1 MKNSSLSSGP
11 ALVGFSACM
20 LLCSASIASAA
31 TFPRVNGYRS
41 EADSPA
47 VAAGLASIL
56 VVDKFEL
63 PANSLGLTVSSGVA
77 TNGNSVDFDDSSLD
91 GAGATGKSLSLGAW
105 FPFEPSNSTMNF
117 DAGVLGAAPRFAGLV
132 VTNAGGVDN
141 PDGSPALIPVTLT
154 AYLTDGSSV
163 QQVFNILSAENNSLD
178 DVFIGVD
185 LGENAVVGIDS
196 INVSAATPIQ
206 VDHVQY
212 TGVAA
217 FGPQFVKDDHN
228 GDGRSDVAWYY
239 EPGRK
244 SAVWN
249 VNLGAVSGGYT
260 SIDPGSVELEL
271 MGTGDVDADGKA
283 DMLWYNEETKFYTIW
298 TMNGLTANSTT
309 ISRYV
314 GEDWKPVAFNDING
328 DRKADCVFRRTTSGK
343 TEIAVWLMD
352 GTTIAQGILTTLNA
366 EYSAIYVGNF
376 DADTNGELILR
387 RGGNG
392 IDAGALFVAQF
403 NNGSVAPPTRMLN
416 AGGQQEPVLPQS
428 VKIEGV
434 ADTDGDG
441 FDDLILRNSTSIDRW
456 KVGAM
461 AVQSKAVV
469 FAGTGPYWKIVG
481 FPDLDGDRRRGVLF
495 RGNGGETW
503 SWDLNGAVIIR
514 SGPLNT
520 VDPNWKI
527 TNIQN

>member
-1 MKNSSLSSGP
+1 
-11 ALVGFSACM
+11 M
-20 LLCSASIASAA
+20 LLCAASIASAA

-56 VVDKFEL
+56 VVDKFEI
-63 PANSLGLTVSSGVA
+63 PAASLGLTVSSGVA
-77 TNGNSVDFDDSSLD
+77 ITGNSVDFDDDLLD

-105 FPFEPSNSTMNF
+105 FPFEAASASMSF
-117 DAGVLGAAPRFAGLV
+117 DEDVLGAAPRFAGLV
-132 VTNAGGVDN
+132 VTNASGVDN
-141 PDGSPALIPVTLT
+141 PDGSPALISVTLT
-154 AYLTDGSSV
+154 AFLTDGSNV

-185 LGENAVVGIDS
+185 LGADATAGIAA
-196 INVSAATPIQ
+196 INVQAATPIQ
-206 VDHVQY
+206 IDHVQY

-217 FGPQFVKDDHN
+217 FGPQFIKDDYN

-260 SIDPGSVELEL
+260 SIDPGSVQQYLV
-271 MGTGDVDADGKA
+271 GQGDVNADGKA
-283 DMLWYNEETKFYTIW
+283 DMLWYNESTKFYTIW
-298 TMNGLTANSTT
+298 TMNGLNANSTT
-309 ISRYV
+309 INRYV
-314 GEDWKPVAFNDING
+314 GEDWKLVAFNDING
-328 DRKADCVFRRTTSGK
+328 DRKADCVFRRTTAGK

-352 GTTIAQGILTTLNA
+352 GTTIAQGVLTTINA

-403 NNGSVAPPTRMLN
+403 NNGSVTPPTRMLN

-441 FDDLILRNSTSIDRW
+441 LDDLILRNSASIDRW
-456 KVGAM
+456 RVGAM
-461 AVQSKAVV
+461 AVQSKAVIW
-469 FAGTGPYWKIVG
+469 AGTGAYWQIVG

-503 SWDLNGAVIIR
+503 SWDLNGAVIVR
-514 SGPLNT
+514 SGALNT

-527 TNIQN
+527 TKMQN